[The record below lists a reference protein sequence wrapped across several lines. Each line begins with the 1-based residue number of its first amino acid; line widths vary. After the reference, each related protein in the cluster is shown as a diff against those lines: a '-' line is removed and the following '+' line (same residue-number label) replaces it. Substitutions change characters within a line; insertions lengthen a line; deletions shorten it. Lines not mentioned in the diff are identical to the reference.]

1 MMTFDDLVARLRGS
15 SHTLTFVDD
24 KGAETVRTFHD
35 LFEDVL
41 ATVERGKAI
50 GLVPGARVGIAAP
63 NGYPWMVWDLACI
76 ELGCVSVAFPNDGL
90 PDTCG
95 ALIERYR
102 LSALAVDAR
111 WLDAAE
117 TIGGRIVDIDPAG
130 RGDSHT
136 RIEPV
141 RVEHAPDTHSLVF
154 SSGTTGRTKGLVMS
168 RGGTAHLLGLYGD
181 AFGVAPGERF
191 LTFLP
196 FANYQ
201 QRMTYYF
208 CLYHGIDLV
217 SVPFHGLFPGLKRHR
232 PTFVIAPPV
241 LYETLHTLARAAAG
255 PGSDASTLAERLSAL
270 TGGNIRYMVTGM
282 APIKRAALDFFWDCG
297 IELYEAFGITEA
309 GMVAWNK
316 PGHVRVGTVGQPAEP
331 GSVSLLEDG
340 EVVVTRNALLSLGY
354 FDAPEEDSR
363 ATFIAP
369 NAVATGDI
377 AEFDGDGFLRV
388 VGRKKDAI
396 ITSNG
401 EKFHPEPIEAL
412 LYRDPRVDVAVV
424 MAGPQAGLSVVIATR
439 RPDDPEVTD
448 ALRELVRAVNG
459 TLPAQRQLVK
469 VIFTDRAFD
478 VESGLRTRNLKLNR
492 RAIADAFL
500 RDA

>member
-1 MMTFDDLVARLRGS
+1 M
-15 SHTLTFVDD
+15 
-24 KGAETVRTFHD
+24 
-35 LFEDVL
+35 
-41 ATVERGKAI
+41 
-50 GLVPGARVGIAAP
+50 
-63 NGYPWMVWDLACI
+63 
-76 ELGCVSVAFPNDGL
+76 
-90 PDTCG
+90 
-95 ALIERYR
+95 IERYR
-102 LSALAVDAR
+102 LSVLAVDAR
-111 WLDAAE
+111 WLDSAAS
-117 TIGGRIVDIDPAG
+117 IAGRVIDIDPADA
-130 RGDSHT
+130 RGSDP

-141 RVEHAPDTHSLVF
+141 LVEHRPDTHSLVF
-154 SSGTTGRTKGLVMS
+154 SSGTTGRNKGLVMS
-168 RGGTAHLLGLYGD
+168 RRGTAHLLDLYRD

-208 CLYHGIDLV
+208 CLYHGVDLV

-241 LYETLHTLARAAAG
+241 LYETLHTVARAAAG
-255 PGSDASTLAERLSAL
+255 PAGDPSTLAERLSAL
-270 TGGNIRYMVTGM
+270 TGGNIRYMITGM

-316 PGHVRVGTVGQPAEP
+316 PGRVRVGTVGQPAEP
-331 GSVSLLEDG
+331 GSVSLSEDG
-340 EVVVTRNALLSLGY
+340 EVIVTRSALLSLGY
-354 FDAPEEDSR
+354 FDAPEEDIR
-363 ATFIAP
+363 ATFVAP

-377 AEFDGDGFLRV
+377 AEFDSDGFLRV

-412 LYRDPRVDVAVV
+412 LYRDPRVEVAVV
-424 MAGPQAGLSVVIATR
+424 MTGSHAGLSVVIATR
-439 RPDDPEVTD
+439 RPDDAEVTG

-459 TLPAQRQLVK
+459 TLPAQRQLTK
-469 VIFTDRAFD
+469 VIFTDREFD
-478 VESGLRTRNLKLNR
+478 VEGGLRTRNLKLNR